1 MKWNKE
7 NIIIAAVC
15 FLIAA
20 AVLAWA
26 WTRPEASVQK
36 AEKPDSV
43 AEESPPETEETESKV
58 PPEADETEPESQPE
72 TEETEPES
80 PPEENAL
87 PEESLYLPEGP
98 KEPETTA
105 EPVKTTTES
114 ALRAALAHAG
124 LSGAEADG
132 INTWIEYENGAP
144 VCYEVRFQAGETA
157 YAYEIGLKDSR
168 ILSWQQET
176 SEPEAVEP
184 EEETPARR
192 PDIGEAKA
200 RAAALS
206 HAGLR
211 EADARWVRVRKENGV
226 YKVSFQSG
234 NKDFSYEID
243 PKSGEVLT
251 SGVD

>member
-7 NIIIAAVC
+7 NITIAVVC

-26 WTRPEASVQK
+26 WTRPDASVQETK
-36 AEKPDSV
+36 KPDS
-43 AEESPPETEETESKV
+43 AEVKEEAPPETEETESTV
-58 PPEADETEPESQPE
+58 PPE
-72 TEETEPES
+72 EEKAEAEI

-98 KEPETTA
+98 KEPETPPA
-105 EPVKTTTES
+105 PVKTTAES

-132 INTWIEYENGAP
+132 INTWIEYDNGEP
-144 VCYEVRFQAGETA
+144 VCYEVRFQSGETA
-157 YAYEIGLKDSR
+157 YAYEIGLNDSKV
-168 ILSWQQET
+168 LSWQQET
-176 SEPEAVEP
+176 SGSDTVEP
-184 EEETPARR
+184 EEEETPAHH

-243 PKSGEVLT
+243 SKTGEVLA

>member
-1 MKWNKE
+1 MKWNRE
-7 NIIIAAVC
+7 NIVITAVC

-26 WTRPEASVQK
+26 WTRPEASVQEP
-36 AEKPDSV
+36 EKPVSV
-43 AEESPPETEETESKV
+43 KEETPPETEESESKV
-58 PPEADETEPESQPE
+58 PPETDVSESEIQPE
-72 TEETEPES
+72 ES
-80 PPEENAL
+80 AL

-98 KEPETTA
+98 KEPEA
-105 EPVKTTTES
+105 ETVKTSTES

-132 INTWIEYENGAP
+132 INTWIAYEDGAP
-144 VCYEVRFQAGETA
+144 VCYEVRFQAGKTA
-157 YAYEIGLKDSR
+157 YAYEIGLNDSR
-168 ILSWQQET
+168 ILSWRQET
-176 SEPEAVEP
+176 SEPDAVEP
-184 EEETPARR
+184 EEEETPARR

-234 NKDFSYEID
+234 NRDFSYEID
-243 PKSGEVLT
+243 SKSGEVLT
-251 SGVD
+251 SEVD